1 MRTMIA
7 IAAGIFCLGSVAA
20 VAHTVDQ
27 SAPAVT
33 WNLYVN
39 GDEAKLAYGQP
50 DSDLVG
56 VMMSCNRGDGAVTV
70 SGDVDP
76 AKPQMT
82 LASGEKQIQ
91 LSGPAST
98 DPMGEG
104 LYMEAR
110 ASTHDAAIARFA
122 RTGDLSIRTGATM
135 TEMRASAQARGDI
148 RRFFAHCEA

>member
-1 MRTMIA
+1 MRKTISIA
-7 IAAGIFCLGSVAA
+7 LALLALGSVAA

-27 SAPAVT
+27 AAPDVT

-50 DSDLVG
+50 NSDLVG
-56 VMMSCNRGDGAVTV
+56 IMMACNRGDGAVTV

-76 AKPQMT
+76 ARPRLV
-82 LASGEKQIQ
+82 LASGEKQVS

-98 DPMGEG
+98 DPFGGG

-122 RTGDLSIRTGATM
+122 RTGDLTVRQGQGS
-135 TEMRASAQARGDI
+135 TEMRASAKARGDI
-148 RRFFAHCEA
+148 QRFFAHCEA

>member
-1 MRTMIA
+1 MRKTIA
-7 IAAGIFCLGSVAA
+7 IAVGILALGSVAA

-27 SAPAVT
+27 QPTGVT

-50 DSDLVG
+50 NSDLVG
-56 VMMSCNRGDGAVTV
+56 IMMACNRGDQAVTV

-76 AKPQMT
+76 AKPQLV
-82 LASGEKQIQ
+82 LASGEKSVA
-91 LSGPAST
+91 LSGPASS
-98 DPMGEG
+98 DPFGGG

-122 RTGDLSIRTGATM
+122 RTGDLTVRQGQGAV
-135 TEMRASAQARGDI
+135 EMRASDKARGDI
-148 RRFFAHCEA
+148 QRFFAHCEA